1 MLFLLAICFGELL
14 ASTQAGTFSF
24 SMASRMTRLPT
35 ATAALG
41 KGLSSKKLRRAA
53 LMQQRSRWSE
63 GSMSAAATA
72 GTMGADEAARQAV
85 GHGHGQARERAV
97 ARGGGGEARGPREA
111 AGRLL
116 HGPGL
121 HVRRALAQGPAQTSQ
136 ARGRAVLS
144 RRRRM
149 HHGSVIQL
157 VLTV

>member
-1 MLFLLAICFGELL
+1 
-14 ASTQAGTFSF
+14 
-24 SMASRMTRLPT
+24 
-35 ATAALG
+35 
-41 KGLSSKKLRRAA
+41 
-53 LMQQRSRWSE
+53 
-63 GSMSAAATA
+63 MSAAATA

-85 GHGHGQARERAV
+85 GHGRGQARQRAV
-97 ARGGGGEARGPREA
+97 ARGGGEARGPREA

-144 RRRRM
+144 RRRILSRRM